1 MYKRS
6 ELILGPSDAIQLVVL
21 VILLALSA
29 FFSSA
34 ETALTT
40 VNRLR
45 VRALVDDGDARA
57 IVLAK
62 VIDDPGKLLSA
73 ILIGNNIVN
82 ISASSIATLLATNFF
97 GNAGAGIATGVMT
110 LLVLI
115 FGEVTPKTMASLKAE
130 KIALSYAK
138 TVYGI
143 MFIFTPLIFIL
154 DLLSGGIL
162 RLFGI
167 DPDKRD
173 DSVTEEDLRTIVE
186 AGHEDGVLET
196 EEHKM
201 INNVF
206 DFGDHQAKDIMVP
219 RVDMCFL
226 KLDATYEDF
235 MKIYREEK
243 FTRIPVYEE
252 TRDNVIGILN
262 VKDLILYDKDQ
273 EFHVKDFLREAYYT
287 YEFKNTSELMM
298 EMRKNSISI
307 AIVLDEYG
315 ATAGLVTL
323 EDLLEE
329 IVGDIRD
336 EFDEAE
342 AEEVQQLGEQE
353 YLVEGACKLEDLN
366 DMIGLGIES
375 EDYDSIGGIVIDA
388 LQHLPSEGEEVT
400 LENGTR
406 LVVEKID
413 KNRIEKVHI
422 YLPEP
427 KTEED
432 EDDSE
437 TEK

>member
-21 VILLALSA
+21 VTLLALSA

-45 VRALVDDGDARA
+45 IRTLVDEGDSRA
-57 IVLAK
+57 ITLSK
-62 VIDDPGKLLSA
+62 IIEDPGKLLSA
-73 ILIGNNIVN
+73 LLIGNNIVN
-82 ISASSIATLLATNFF
+82 ISASSIATVLATNFF
-97 GNAGAGIATGVMT
+97 GSAGAGISTGVMT

-138 TVYGI
+138 IVYVI
-143 MFIFTPLIFIL
+143 MFVFTPLIFIL
-154 DLLSGGIL
+154 DLLSGGLL
-162 RLFGI
+162 RLIGI

-262 VKDLILYDKDQ
+262 VKDLILYDKSQ
-273 EFHVKDFLREAYYT
+273 EFHVRDFLREAYYT
-287 YEFKNTSELMM
+287 YEFKNTSELMV

-342 AEEVQQLGEQE
+342 AEEVQQLGERE

-388 LQHLPSEGEEVT
+388 LQHLPEESEEVT
-400 LENGTR
+400 LDNGIR
-406 LVVEKID
+406 LIVEKID

-422 YLPEP
+422 YLPEQE
-427 KTEED
+427 TEEEKKSSEN
-432 EDDSE
+432 ED
-437 TEK
+437 

>member
-1 MYKRS
+1 
-6 ELILGPSDAIQLVVL
+6 LGPSDAIQLAVL

-45 VRALVDDGDARA
+45 VRALVDEGNSRA
-57 IVLAK
+57 MILSK
-62 VIDDPGKLLSA
+62 IIDDPGKLLSA

-82 ISASSIATLLATNFF
+82 ISASSIATVLATNFF
-97 GNAGAGIATGVMT
+97 ENSGAGIATGVMT

-130 KIALSYAK
+130 KMALKNAK
-138 TVYGI
+138 TVYAL
-143 MFIFTPLIFIL
+143 MFVLTPLIFIL

-162 RLFGI
+162 RMFGV

-226 KLDATYEDF
+226 KLDATYEEF
-235 MKIYREEK
+235 IEIYREEK

-262 VKDLILYDKDQ
+262 VKDLLLYNPQEQ

-342 AEEVQQLGEQE
+342 AEEVQQLGERE
-353 YLVEGACKLEDLN
+353 YLVEGSCKLEDLN

-400 LENGTR
+400 TEEGIR
-406 LVVEKID
+406 LIVEQVD

-422 YLPEP
+422 FLPEP
-427 KTEED
+427 ENDEKESESSSEE
-432 EDDSE
+432 SF
-437 TEK
+437 

>member
-1 MYKRS
+1 M
-6 ELILGPSDAIQLVVL
+6 GPSDAIQLVVL

-235 MKIYREEK
+235 MEIYREEK

>member
-1 MYKRS
+1 M
-6 ELILGPSDAIQLVVL
+6 GPSDAIQLAVL

-45 VRALVDDGDARA
+45 VRALVEEGDDRA
-57 IVLAK
+57 IVLSK

-73 ILIGNNIVN
+73 ILIGNYIVN
-82 ISASSIATLLATNFF
+82 ISASSIATVLATNLI
-97 GNAGAGIATGVMT
+97 GSAGAGIATGVMT
-110 LLVLI
+110 FLVLI
-115 FGEVTPKTMASLKAE
+115 FGEITPKTMASLKAE

-138 TVYGI
+138 IVYAL
-143 MFIFTPLIFIL
+143 MFVLTPLIFIL
-154 DLLSGGIL
+154 DFLSGGIL

-226 KLDATYEDF
+226 KLDATYEEF
-235 MKIYREEK
+235 IEIYREEK

-252 TRDNVIGILN
+252 TRDNVVGILN
-262 VKDLILYDKDQ
+262 VKDLLLYNPKEQ

-342 AEEVQQLGEQE
+342 AEEVQQLGERE

-375 EDYDSIGGIVIDA
+375 EDYDSIGGIVIEA
-388 LQHLPSEGEEVT
+388 LQHLPAEGEEVT
-400 LENGTR
+400 TENGTR

-427 KTEED
+427 KSKEEN
-432 EDDSE
+432 EISE
-437 TEK
+437 TEES

>member
-1 MYKRS
+1 M
-6 ELILGPSDAIQLVVL
+6 GPSDAIQLVVL
-21 VILLALSA
+21 VILLCLSA

-45 VRALVDDGDARA
+45 VRAWVDEGDKRA
-57 IVLAK
+57 IILSK

-82 ISASSIATLLATNFF
+82 ISASSIATLLATEFW
-97 GNAGAGIATGVMT
+97 GSAGAGIATGVIT

-115 FGEVTPKTMASLKAE
+115 FGEITPKTMASLKAE
-130 KIALSYAK
+130 KISLNYAK
-138 TVYGI
+138 VIYALMI
-143 MFIFTPLIFIL
+143 LLTPLIFIL
-154 DLLSGGIL
+154 DILSGGIL
-162 RLFGI
+162 RLFGV
-167 DPDKRD
+167 DPDHRD

-186 AGHEDGVLET
+186 AGHEDGVLEN
-196 EEHKM
+196 EEHMM

-206 DFGDHQAKDIMVP
+206 DFADHQAKEIMVP

-226 KLDATYEDF
+226 KLDATYEEF
-235 MKIYREEK
+235 MEIYKQEK

-252 TRDNVIGILN
+252 TRDNVVGILN
-262 VKDLILYDKDQ
+262 VKDLLLYDKSQ
-273 EFHVKDFLREAYYT
+273 EFHVKDFLREAYFT
-287 YEFKNTSELMM
+287 YEFKNTSELMV

-315 ATAGLVTL
+315 STAGLVTL

-342 AEEVQQLGEQE
+342 AEEVQKLGPWE

-406 LVVEKID
+406 LVVEKVD

-422 YLPEP
+422 YLPE
-427 KTEED
+427 TDSEEED
-432 EDDSE
+432 ENSD
-437 TEK
+437 TAN

>member
-1 MYKRS
+1 M
-6 ELILGPSDAIQLVVL
+6 GPSDAIQLTIL

-45 VRALVDDGDARA
+45 VRALVDDSDARA
-57 IVLAK
+57 ITLSK

-97 GNAGAGIATGVMT
+97 GSAGAGIATGVMT

-130 KIALSYAK
+130 QIALKYAK
-138 TVYGI
+138 IIYVI
-143 MFIFTPLIFIL
+143 MIVFTPLIFIL
-154 DLLSGGIL
+154 DFLSGGIL

-167 DPDKRD
+167 DPDHRD

-235 MKIYREEK
+235 MELYKREK

-262 VKDLILYDKDQ
+262 VKDLLLYDQDQ
-273 EFHVKDFLREAYYT
+273 EFHVKDFLRKAYYT
-287 YEFKNTSELMM
+287 YEFKNTSELMV

-336 EFDEAE
+336 EFDDAE
-342 AEEVQQLGEQE
+342 AEEVQKLGENE

-375 EDYDSIGGIVIDA
+375 EDYDSIGGVAIDA
-388 LQHLPSEGEEVT
+388 LQHLPGEGEEVT
-400 LENGTR
+400 LENGVR
-406 LVVEKID
+406 LIVEKVD
-413 KNRIEKVHI
+413 KNRIEKVHL
-422 YLPEP
+422 YLPE
-427 KTEED
+427 KISDIEETEE
-432 EDDSE
+432 
-437 TEK
+437 TENT

>member
-1 MYKRS
+1 M
-6 ELILGPSDAIQLVVL
+6 GPSDAIQLVVL

-82 ISASSIATLLATNFF
+82 ISASSIATLLATNFL

-235 MKIYREEK
+235 MEIYREEK

>member
-1 MYKRS
+1 M
-6 ELILGPSDAIQLVVL
+6 GPSDAIQLVVL
-21 VILLALSA
+21 IILLALSA

-57 IVLAK
+57 IILAK

-82 ISASSIATLLATNFF
+82 ISASSIATLLATEFF
-97 GNAGAGIATGVMT
+97 GSAGAGIATGVMT
-110 LLVLI
+110 FLVLI

-130 KIALSYAK
+130 SIALKYAK
-138 TVYGI
+138 IIYAI
-143 MFIFTPLIFIL
+143 MIVFTPLIFIL

-162 RLFGI
+162 RLFGV

-186 AGHEDGVLET
+186 AGHEDGVLES

-206 DFGDHQAKDIMVP
+206 DFGDHLAKEIMVP

-226 KLDATYEDF
+226 KADATYEDF
-235 MKIYREEK
+235 MKLYKEEK
-243 FTRIPVYEE
+243 YTRIPVYEE

-262 VKDLILYDKDQ
+262 VKDIILYDKEQ
-273 EFHVKDFLREAYYT
+273 EFHVRDFLREAYYT
-287 YEFKNTSELMM
+287 YEFKNTSELMV

-315 ATAGLVTL
+315 ITAGLITL

-342 AEEVQQLGEQE
+342 AEEVQQLGERE
-353 YLVEGACKLEDLN
+353 YLVEGSSKLEDLN

-388 LQHLPSEGEEVT
+388 LQHLPVEGEEVT
-400 LENGTR
+400 IENGTR
-406 LVVEKID
+406 LVVEQID

-422 YLPEP
+422 YLPE
-427 KTEED
+427 T
-432 EDDSE
+432 DSDQIQDIE
-437 TEK
+437 LSE

>member
-1 MYKRS
+1 MD
-6 ELILGPSDAIQLVVL
+6 PSDAIQIVTL
-21 VILLALSA
+21 IALLALSA

-45 VRALVDDGDARA
+45 VRALAEDGDKRA

-82 ISASSIATLLATNFF
+82 ISASSIATVLATNFW
-97 GNAGAGIATGVMT
+97 GNAGVGVATGVMT

-115 FGEVTPKTMASLKAE
+115 FGEVTPKTMASLKAD
-130 KIALSYAK
+130 KMAFKYARIIYAL
-138 TVYGI
+138 
-143 MFIFTPLIFIL
+143 MFLLTPFIVIL
-154 DLLSGGIL
+154 DFLSGGLL
-162 RLFGI
+162 RMLGI
-167 DPDKRD
+167 DPDERD

-226 KLDATYEDF
+226 KLDATYEEF
-235 MKIYREEK
+235 MEIYKEEK

-252 TRDNVIGILN
+252 TRDNVVGILN
-262 VKDLILYDKDQ
+262 VKDLILYDKEQ
-273 EFHVKDFLREAYYT
+273 EFHVRDFLREAYYT
-287 YEFKNTSELMM
+287 YEFKKTSELMV

-315 ATAGLVTL
+315 ATAGLITL

-342 AEEVQQLGEQE
+342 AEEVQQLGERE
-353 YLVEGACKLEDLN
+353 YLVEGSCKLEDLN

-375 EDYDSIGGIVIDA
+375 EDYDSIGGIVIET
-388 LQHLPSEGEEVT
+388 LQNLPSEGEEVT
-400 LENGTR
+400 TENGTR
-406 LVVEKID
+406 LIVEKVD

-422 YLPEP
+422 YLPENND
-427 KTEED
+427 D
-432 EDDSE
+432 ETSSE
-437 TEK
+437 TES

>member
-1 MYKRS
+1 M
-6 ELILGPSDAIQLVVL
+6 GPSDAIQLVVL

-45 VRALVDDGDARA
+45 VRALVDDGDERA
-57 IVLAK
+57 LVLAK

-82 ISASSIATLLATNFF
+82 ISASSIATLLATEFF

-115 FGEVTPKTMASLKAE
+115 FGEITPKTMASLKAE

-138 TVYGI
+138 TIYAI
-143 MFIFTPLIFIL
+143 MVVFTPLIFIL
-154 DLLSGGIL
+154 DFLSGGIL
-162 RLFGI
+162 RLFGV

-186 AGHEDGVLET
+186 AGHEDGVLEP

-226 KLDATYEDF
+226 KLNATYEDF
-235 MKIYREEK
+235 MNLYREEK

-262 VKDLILYDKDQ
+262 VKDLILYDKSQ

-287 YEFKNTSELMM
+287 YELKNTSELMM

-323 EDLLEE
+323 EDLIEE

-342 AEEVQQLGEQE
+342 AEEVQKLGERE

-375 EDYDSIGGIVIDA
+375 EDYDSIGGIVIEA
-388 LQHLPSEGEEVT
+388 LQHLPSENEEVT

-406 LVVEKID
+406 LIVEKID
-413 KNRIEKVHI
+413 KNRIEKLHI
-422 YLPEP
+422 YLPEL
-427 KTEED
+427 KEDSDENNSNVEE
-432 EDDSE
+432 
-437 TEK
+437 

>member
-1 MYKRS
+1 M
-6 ELILGPSDAIQLVVL
+6 GPSDAIQLVVL

-45 VRALVDDGDARA
+45 VRALVDDGDERA

-82 ISASSIATLLATNFF
+82 ISASSIATVLATNLL
-97 GNAGAGIATGVMT
+97 GSAGAGIATGVMT

-130 KIALSYAK
+130 KIALGYAK
-138 TVYGI
+138 TIYAI
-143 MFIFTPLIFIL
+143 MFVFTPLIFIL

-162 RLFGI
+162 RLLGV

-226 KLDATYEDF
+226 KLDATYEEF
-235 MKIYREEK
+235 MEIYKEEK

-262 VKDLILYDKDQ
+262 VKDLLLYDKNQ
-273 EFHVKDFLREAYYT
+273 EFHVRDFLREAYFT

-342 AEEVQQLGEQE
+342 AEEVVQLGERE

-366 DMIGLGIES
+366 EMIGLGIES
-375 EDYDSIGGIVIDA
+375 EDYDSIGGIVIEA

-400 LENGTR
+400 TENGTR
-406 LVVEKID
+406 LVVEKVD

-422 YLPEP
+422 YLPDPE
-427 KTEED
+427 TDEE
-432 EDDSE
+432 ETSE
-437 TEK
+437 KAND

>member
-1 MYKRS
+1 M
-6 ELILGPSDAIQLVVL
+6 GPSDAIQLAVL

-45 VRALVDDGDARA
+45 VRALVEEGDDRA
-57 IVLAK
+57 IVLSK

-82 ISASSIATLLATNFF
+82 ISASSIATVLATNLI
-97 GNAGAGIATGVMT
+97 GSAGAGIATGVMT
-110 LLVLI
+110 FLVLI
-115 FGEVTPKTMASLKAE
+115 FGEITPKTMASLKAE

-138 TVYGI
+138 IVYAL
-143 MFIFTPLIFIL
+143 MFVLTPLIFIL
-154 DLLSGGIL
+154 DFLSGGIL

-226 KLDATYEDF
+226 KLDATYEEF
-235 MKIYREEK
+235 IEIYREEK

-252 TRDNVIGILN
+252 TRDNVVGILN
-262 VKDLILYDKDQ
+262 VKDLLLYNPKEQ

-342 AEEVQQLGEQE
+342 AEEVQQLGERE

-375 EDYDSIGGIVIDA
+375 EDYDSIGGIVIEA
-388 LQHLPSEGEEVT
+388 LQHLPAEGEEVT
-400 LENGTR
+400 TENGTR

-427 KTEED
+427 KSKEEN
-432 EDDSE
+432 EISE
-437 TEK
+437 TEES

>member
-1 MYKRS
+1 M
-6 ELILGPSDAIQLVVL
+6 GPSDAIQLIVL
-21 VILLALSA
+21 VVLLALSA

-57 IVLAK
+57 IVLSK

-82 ISASSIATLLATNFF
+82 ISASSIATLLATEFF
-97 GNAGAGIATGVMT
+97 GSAGAGIATGVMT

-130 KIALSYAK
+130 KIALNYAK
-138 TVYGI
+138 IVYVI
-143 MFIFTPLIFIL
+143 MIAFTPLIWIL
-154 DLLSGGIL
+154 DLLSGGLL
-162 RLFGI
+162 RLMGI

-186 AGHEDGVLET
+186 AGREDGVLET

-235 MKIYREEK
+235 MELYREEK

-252 TRDNVIGILN
+252 TRDNVVGILN
-262 VKDLILYDKDQ
+262 VKDLLLYDRNQ
-273 EFHVKDFLREAYYT
+273 EFHVRDFLREAYYT
-287 YEFKNTSELMM
+287 YEFKNTSELMV

-342 AEEVQQLGEQE
+342 AEEVQQLGERE

-388 LQHLPSEGEEVT
+388 LQHLPTEGEDVT

-406 LVVEKID
+406 LVVEQVD

-422 YLPEP
+422 FLPEP
-427 KTEED
+427 KTEENED
-432 EDDSE
+432 EPIE
-437 TEK
+437 

>member
-1 MYKRS
+1 M
-6 ELILGPSDAIQLVVL
+6 GPSDAIQLVVL

-82 ISASSIATLLATNFF
+82 ISASSIATLLATKFF
-97 GNAGAGIATGVMT
+97 GSAGAGIATGIMT

-130 KIALSYAK
+130 KIALNYAK
-138 TVYGI
+138 IVYVI
-143 MFIFTPLIFIL
+143 MIVFTPLIFIL

-262 VKDLILYDKDQ
+262 VKDLILYDKNQ

-287 YEFKNTSELMM
+287 YEFKNTSELLM

-342 AEEVQQLGEQE
+342 AEEVQQLGERE

-400 LENGTR
+400 LDNGTR
-406 LVVEKID
+406 LIVEKID

-427 KTEED
+427 KED
-432 EDDSE
+432 EDDVDSE
-437 TEK
+437 TED

>member
-1 MYKRS
+1 M
-6 ELILGPSDAIQLVVL
+6 GPSNAIQLVVL

-40 VNRLR
+40 VNKLR
-45 VRALVDDGDARA
+45 IRGLVDDGDERA
-57 IVLAK
+57 IILTK
-62 VIDDPGKLLSA
+62 VTDDPGKLLSA

-82 ISASSIATLLATNFF
+82 ISASSIATLLATDFF

-110 LLVLI
+110 LLVLV
-115 FGEVTPKTMASLKAE
+115 FGEVTPKTYASLQAE
-130 KIALSYAK
+130 KIALKYAK
-138 TVYGI
+138 IIYGI
-143 MFIFTPLIFIL
+143 MFLFTPLIFVL

-162 RLFGI
+162 RLLGI

-186 AGHEDGVLET
+186 AGHEDGVLEN

-226 KLDATYEDF
+226 RLDSTYEEF
-235 MKIYREEK
+235 INIYKEEK

-252 TRDNVIGILN
+252 TRDNVVGILN
-262 VKDLILYDKDQ
+262 VKDLLLYDKTQ
-273 EFHVKDFLREAYYT
+273 EFHVRDFLREAYYT
-287 YEFKNTSELMM
+287 YEFKNTSELMV

-336 EFDEAE
+336 EFDDAE
-342 AEEVQQLGEQE
+342 AEEVQKLGERE
-353 YLVEGACKLEDLN
+353 YLVEGSCKLEDLN
-366 DMIGLGIES
+366 DMIGLGVES

-388 LQHLPSEGEEVT
+388 LQHLPVEGEDVT

-406 LVVEKID
+406 LVVEQVD

-422 YLPEP
+422 YLPELP
-427 KTEED
+427 NEE
-432 EDDSE
+432 ECAESE
-437 TEK
+437 A

>member
-1 MYKRS
+1 M
-6 ELILGPSDAIQLVVL
+6 GPSDAIQLVVL

-138 TVYGI
+138 IVYVI
-143 MFIFTPLIFIL
+143 MVVFTPLIFIL

-235 MKIYREEK
+235 MEIYREEK

-432 EDDSE
+432 ENDSE

>member
-1 MYKRS
+1 M
-6 ELILGPSDAIQLVVL
+6 GPSDAIQLVVL

-45 VRALVDDGDARA
+45 VRALVDEGDAQA
-57 IVLAK
+57 IILAK
-62 VIDDPGKLLSA
+62 IIDDPGKLLSA

-82 ISASSIATLLATNFF
+82 ISASSIATLLATDFF
-97 GNAGAGIATGVMT
+97 GSAGAGIATGAMT

-130 KIALSYAK
+130 KIALRYAK
-138 TVYGI
+138 TIYLI
-143 MFIFTPLIFIL
+143 MVIFTPLIFVL

-226 KLDATYEDF
+226 KLDATYEEF
-235 MKIYREEK
+235 TELYKEEK

-262 VKDLILYDKDQ
+262 VKDLILFNPREQ
-273 EFHVKDFLREAYYT
+273 EFHVSDYLRKAYYT
-287 YEFKNTSELMM
+287 YEFKKTSELMM

-336 EFDEAE
+336 EYDEAE
-342 AEEVQQLGEQE
+342 AEEIQQLGDKE
-353 YLVEGACKLEDLN
+353 YLVEGACKLDDL
-366 DMIGLGIES
+366 DDKIGLGIES
-375 EDYDSIGGIVIDA
+375 EDYDSIGGIVIEA
-388 LQHLPSEGEEVT
+388 LQHLPEEGEEVT
-400 LENGTR
+400 TENGTR

-422 YLPEP
+422 YLPESDHC
-427 KTEED
+427 ED
-432 EDDSE
+432 APEDMES
-437 TEK
+437 

>member
-1 MYKRS
+1 M
-6 ELILGPSDAIQLVVL
+6 GPSDAIQLVVL

-29 FFSSA
+29 FFSYA

-57 IVLAK
+57 IILAK

-82 ISASSIATLLATNFF
+82 ISASSIATVLATNFF
-97 GNAGAGIATGVMT
+97 GSAGAGIATGIMT
-110 LLVLI
+110 LLFLI

-130 KIALSYAK
+130 RIALSYAK
-138 TVYGI
+138 IVYVI
-143 MFIFTPLIFIL
+143 MVVFTPLIFIL

-252 TRDNVIGILN
+252 TRENVIGILN

-323 EDLLEE
+323 EDLIEE

-400 LENGTR
+400 LESGTR

-437 TEK
+437 TEN

>member
-1 MYKRS
+1 M
-6 ELILGPSDAIQLVVL
+6 GPSDAIQLVVL

-57 IVLAK
+57 IILSK

-82 ISASSIATLLATNFF
+82 ISASSIATLLATDFF
-97 GNAGAGIATGVMT
+97 GSAGAGIATGVMT

-115 FGEVTPKTMASLKAE
+115 FGEITPKTMASLKAE
-130 KIALSYAK
+130 KISLNYAK
-138 TVYGI
+138 TVYVI
-143 MFIFTPLIFIL
+143 MIVFTPLILIL

-162 RLFGI
+162 RLFGV

-235 MKIYREEK
+235 MELYKAEK

-252 TRDNVIGILN
+252 TRDNVVGILN
-262 VKDLILYDKDQ
+262 VKDLLLYDQDQ
-273 EFHVKDFLREAYYT
+273 EFHVRDFLREAFYT
-287 YEFKNTSELMM
+287 YEFKNTSELMV

-342 AEEVQQLGEQE
+342 AEEVQQLGENE

-375 EDYDSIGGIVIDA
+375 EDYDSIGGVAIDA

-400 LENGTR
+400 LENGVR
-406 LVVEKID
+406 LVVEKVD
-413 KNRIEKVHI
+413 KNRIEKVHL
-422 YLPEP
+422 YLPE
-427 KTEED
+427 KDSDEEHSD
-432 EDDSE
+432 ETLDF
-437 TEK
+437 

>member
-1 MYKRS
+1 M
-6 ELILGPSDAIQLVVL
+6 GPSDAIQLVVL

-235 MKIYREEK
+235 MEIYREEK

-432 EDDSE
+432 ENDSE

>member
-1 MYKRS
+1 M
-6 ELILGPSDAIQLVVL
+6 GPSDAIQLIVL
-21 VILLALSA
+21 VVLLALSA

-45 VRALVDDGDARA
+45 VRALVDEGDSRA
-57 IVLAK
+57 IILSK

-82 ISASSIATLLATNFF
+82 ISASSIATLLATSFF
-97 GNAGAGIATGVMT
+97 GNAGAGIATGAMT

-130 KIALSYAK
+130 KIALGYAK
-138 TVYGI
+138 TVYAL
-143 MFIFTPLIFIL
+143 MFLLTPLIFIL
-154 DLLSGGIL
+154 DFLSGSLL
-162 RLFGI
+162 RLVGV

-186 AGHEDGVLET
+186 AGHEDGVLEP

-226 KLDATYEDF
+226 SIDASYEDF
-235 MKIYREEK
+235 VNIYREEK

-262 VKDLILYDKDQ
+262 VKDLILFDKSQ

-342 AEEVQQLGEQE
+342 AEEVQQLAERE

-375 EDYDSIGGIVIDA
+375 EDYDSIGGIVIET
-388 LQHLPSEGEEVT
+388 LQHLPGEGEEVT
-400 LENGTR
+400 TENGTR

-422 YLPEP
+422 YLPETDYTPVENIP
-427 KTEED
+427 KEED
-432 EDDSE
+432 
-437 TEK
+437 

>member
-1 MYKRS
+1 M
-6 ELILGPSDAIQLVVL
+6 GPSDAIQLVTL
-21 VILLALSA
+21 IILLFLSS

-40 VNRLR
+40 VNKLR
-45 VRALVDDGDARA
+45 IRTLVDEGDSRA
-57 IVLAK
+57 ILLSK
-62 VIDDPGKLLSA
+62 IIDDPGKLLSA

-82 ISASSIATLLATNFF
+82 IAASSIATVLATHYF
-97 GNAGAGIATGVMT
+97 GNAGAGIATGALT
-110 LLVLI
+110 ILILI
-115 FGEVTPKTMASLKAE
+115 FGEVTPKTLASLKAE
-130 KIALSYAK
+130 EMALRYTKIIYVLM
-138 TVYGI
+138 VL
-143 MFIFTPLIFIL
+143 FTPVIYLLDFI
-154 DLLSGGIL
+154 SGCIL
-162 RLFGI
+162 RLMGV
-167 DPDKRD
+167 DPDARD

-206 DFGDHQAKDIMVP
+206 DFGEHQAKDIMIP

-235 MKIYREEK
+235 IKIYREEK

-262 VKDLILYDKDQ
+262 VKDLLLYDRTE
-273 EFHVKDFLREAYYT
+273 EFHVKDYLREAYFT
-287 YEFKNTSELMM
+287 YEFKNTSELLV

-323 EDLLEE
+323 EDLIEE

-342 AEEVQQLGEQE
+342 EEEVMLLNDRE
-353 YLVEGACKLEDLN
+353 YLVEGSCKLEDLN
-366 DMIGLGIES
+366 DMIGLGIVS
-375 EDYDSIGGIVIDA
+375 EDYDSIGGIVIEA

-400 LENGTR
+400 TENGTR
-406 LVVEKID
+406 LIVEKVD

-422 YLPEP
+422 YLPE
-427 KTEED
+427 EHASESED
-432 EDDSE
+432 QPESE
-437 TEK
+437 ND

>member
-1 MYKRS
+1 M
-6 ELILGPSDAIQLVVL
+6 GPSDAIQLVVL

-82 ISASSIATLLATNFF
+82 ISASSIATLLATKFF
-97 GNAGAGIATGVMT
+97 GSAGAGIATGIMT

-130 KIALSYAK
+130 KIALNYAK
-138 TVYGI
+138 IVYVI
-143 MFIFTPLIFIL
+143 MIVFTPLIFIL

-323 EDLLEE
+323 EDLIEE

-400 LENGTR
+400 LESGTR

-427 KTEED
+427 KAEED
-432 EDDSE
+432 EEDPA

>member
-1 MYKRS
+1 M
-6 ELILGPSDAIQLVVL
+6 GPSDAIQLVVL
-21 VILLALSA
+21 VVLLALSA

-45 VRALVDDGDARA
+45 VRALVDEGDSRA
-57 IVLAK
+57 IILSK

-82 ISASSIATLLATNFF
+82 ISASSIATLLATRFF
-97 GNAGAGIATGVMT
+97 GNAGAGIATGAMT

-130 KIALSYAK
+130 KIALGYAK
-138 TVYGI
+138 TVYTL
-143 MFIFTPLIFIL
+143 MFLLTPLIFIL
-154 DLLSGGIL
+154 DFLSGSLL
-162 RLFGI
+162 RLMGV

-186 AGHEDGVLET
+186 AGHEDGVLEP

-226 KLDATYEDF
+226 SIDASYEDF
-235 MKIYREEK
+235 VNIYREEK

-262 VKDLILYDKDQ
+262 VKDLILFDKSQ

-287 YEFKNTSELMM
+287 YEFKNTSELLM

-342 AEEVQQLGEQE
+342 AEEVQQLAERE

-375 EDYDSIGGIVIDA
+375 EDYDSIGGIVIEA
-388 LQHLPSEGEEVT
+388 LQHLPGEGEEVT
-400 LENGTR
+400 TENGTR

-422 YLPEP
+422 YLPETEHTP
-427 KTEED
+427 LENTLKEED
-432 EDDSE
+432 
-437 TEK
+437 

>member
-1 MYKRS
+1 M
-6 ELILGPSDAIQLVVL
+6 GPSDAIQLVVL

-57 IVLAK
+57 ITLSK

-82 ISASSIATLLATNFF
+82 ISASSIATLLATSFF
-97 GNAGAGIATGVMT
+97 GSAGAGIATGVMT
-110 LLVLI
+110 FLVLI

-130 KIALSYAK
+130 QIALKYAK
-138 TVYGI
+138 IIYVI
-143 MFIFTPLIFIL
+143 MIVFTPLIFIL

-167 DPDKRD
+167 DPDHRD

-235 MKIYREEK
+235 MELYKREK

-262 VKDLILYDKDQ
+262 VKDLLLYDQDQ
-273 EFHVKDFLREAYYT
+273 EFHVKDFLRKAYYT
-287 YEFKNTSELMM
+287 YEFKNTSELMV

-336 EFDEAE
+336 EFDDAE
-342 AEEVQQLGEQE
+342 AEEVQKLGENE

-375 EDYDSIGGIVIDA
+375 EDYDSIGGVAIDA
-388 LQHLPSEGEEVT
+388 LQHLPGEGEEVT
-400 LENGTR
+400 LENGVR
-406 LVVEKID
+406 LIVEKVD
-413 KNRIEKVHI
+413 KNRIEKVHL
-422 YLPEP
+422 YLPE
-427 KTEED
+427 KVSDIEETEE
-432 EDDSE
+432 
-437 TEK
+437 TENT

>member
-1 MYKRS
+1 M
-6 ELILGPSDAIQLVVL
+6 GPSDTMQF
-21 VILLALSA
+21 VILIILLFLSA

-45 VRALVDDGDARA
+45 VRALVDEGNPRA
-57 IVLAK
+57 IILAK

-73 ILIGNNIVN
+73 LLIGNNIVN
-82 ISASSIATLLATNFF
+82 ISASSIATVLATNFF
-97 GNAGAGIATGVMT
+97 GNAGAGIATGAMT

-115 FGEVTPKTMASLKAE
+115 FGEVTPKTLASLKAE
-130 KIALSYAK
+130 QLSLRYVKIIYALMIA
-138 TVYGI
+138 
-143 MFIFTPLIFIL
+143 FTPLIFIL
-154 DLLSGGIL
+154 DILSGGIL

-186 AGHEDGVLET
+186 AGHEDGVIES
-196 EEHKM
+196 EEHQ
-201 INNVF
+201 IITNVF

-226 KLDATYEDF
+226 KINASYEQTIAVY
-235 MKIYREEK
+235 KEEK

-252 TRDNVIGILN
+252 TRDNVVGILN
-262 VKDLILYDKDQ
+262 VKDLLLYDPSE
-273 EFHVKDFLREAYYT
+273 EFHIKDFLREAYYT
-287 YEFKNTSELMM
+287 YEFKNTSELMR

-336 EFDEAE
+336 EFDGDEE
-342 AEEVQQLGEQE
+342 EEVQQLGEKE
-353 YLVEGACKLEDLN
+353 YLVEGACKLEDLD

-375 EDYDSIGGIVIDA
+375 EDYDSIGGVVIES
-388 LQHLPSEGEEVT
+388 LQHLPTEGEEVT
-400 LENGTR
+400 TASGIR

-422 YLPEP
+422 YLPETNAEQ
-427 KTEED
+427 TEASSDAE
-432 EDDSE
+432 E
-437 TEK
+437 

>member
-1 MYKRS
+1 M
-6 ELILGPSDAIQLVVL
+6 GPSDAIQLVIL

-45 VRALVDDGDARA
+45 VRALVDDGDERA
-57 IVLAK
+57 LVLAK

-82 ISASSIATLLATNFF
+82 ISASSIATLLATEFF

-138 TVYGI
+138 TIFAI
-143 MFIFTPLIFIL
+143 MIVFTPLIFIL

-162 RLFGI
+162 RLFGV

-235 MKIYREEK
+235 MNLYREEK

-262 VKDLILYDKDQ
+262 VKDLILYDKSQ
-273 EFHVKDFLREAYYT
+273 EFHVKDYLREAYYT
-287 YEFKNTSELMM
+287 YELKNTSELMM

-342 AEEVQQLGEQE
+342 AEEVQMLGERE

-375 EDYDSIGGIVIDA
+375 EDYDSIGGIVIEA
-388 LQHLPSEGEEVT
+388 LQHLPSENEEVT

-427 KTEED
+427 ETTLETSSEEED
-432 EDDSE
+432 
-437 TEK
+437 

>member
-1 MYKRS
+1 M
-6 ELILGPSDAIQLVVL
+6 GPSDAIQLVVL
-21 VILLALSA
+21 IILLALSA

-57 IVLAK
+57 IILAK

-82 ISASSIATLLATNFF
+82 ISASSIATLLATEFF
-97 GNAGAGIATGVMT
+97 GSAGAGIATGVMT
-110 LLVLI
+110 FLVLI

-130 KIALSYAK
+130 SIALKYAK
-138 TVYGI
+138 IIYMI
-143 MFIFTPLIFIL
+143 MIVFTPLIFIL

-162 RLFGI
+162 RLFGV

-186 AGHEDGVLET
+186 AGHEDGVLES

-206 DFGDHQAKDIMVP
+206 DFGDHLAKDIMVP

-226 KLDATYEDF
+226 KSDATYEDF
-235 MKIYREEK
+235 MNLYKEEK

-262 VKDLILYDKDQ
+262 VKDIILYDKEQ
-273 EFHVKDFLREAYYT
+273 EFHVRDFLREAYYT
-287 YEFKNTSELMM
+287 YEFKNTSELMV

-315 ATAGLVTL
+315 TTAGLITL

-342 AEEVQQLGEQE
+342 AEEVQQLGERE
-353 YLVEGACKLEDLN
+353 YLVEGSSKLEDLN
-366 DMIGLGIES
+366 DMIGLGVES

-388 LQHLPSEGEEVT
+388 LQHLPVEGEEVT

-406 LVVEKID
+406 LLVEKVD

-422 YLPEP
+422 YLPE
-427 KTEED
+427 TGSD
-432 EDDSE
+432 ENHSAAVSE
-437 TEK
+437 

>member
-1 MYKRS
+1 M
-6 ELILGPSDAIQLVVL
+6 GPSDAIQLVVL
-21 VILLALSA
+21 IILLALSA

-45 VRALVDDGDARA
+45 VRTLVDDGDPRA
-57 IVLAK
+57 IILSK

-82 ISASSIATLLATNFF
+82 IAASSIATLLATEFF
-97 GNAGAGIATGVMT
+97 GSAGAGIATGVMT

-138 TVYGI
+138 IVYGL
-143 MFIFTPLIFIL
+143 MFVFTPLIFIL
-154 DLLSGGIL
+154 DLLSGGLL

-235 MKIYREEK
+235 MELYKEEK

-262 VKDLILYDKDQ
+262 VKDLLLYDRTQ
-273 EFHVKDFLREAYYT
+273 EFHVRDFLREAYYT

-298 EMRKNSISI
+298 EMRKDSISI

-342 AEEVQQLGEQE
+342 AEEVQQLGERE
-353 YLVEGACKLEDLN
+353 YLVEGSCKLEDLN

-388 LQHLPSEGEEVT
+388 LQHLPSEGEDVT

-406 LVVEKID
+406 LVVEKVD

-422 YLPEP
+422 YLPECKSEDN
-427 KTEED
+427 KTD
-432 EDDSE
+432 ESKE
-437 TEK
+437 

>member
-1 MYKRS
+1 M
-6 ELILGPSDAIQLVVL
+6 GPSDAIQLVIL

-45 VRALVDDGDARA
+45 IRALVDDGDARA
-57 IVLAK
+57 ITLSK

-235 MKIYREEK
+235 MEIYREEK

-422 YLPEP
+422 YLPEQ

>member
-235 MKIYREEK
+235 MEIYREEK

-375 EDYDSIGGIVIDA
+375 EAYDSIGGIVIDA

>member
-1 MYKRS
+1 M
-6 ELILGPSDAIQLVVL
+6 GPSDAIQLAVL

-45 VRALVDDGDARA
+45 VRALVEEGDDRA
-57 IVLAK
+57 IVLSK

-82 ISASSIATLLATNFF
+82 ISASSIATVLATNLI
-97 GNAGAGIATGVMT
+97 GSAGAGIATGVMT
-110 LLVLI
+110 FLVLI
-115 FGEVTPKTMASLKAE
+115 FGEITPKTMASLKAE

-138 TVYGI
+138 IVYAL
-143 MFIFTPLIFIL
+143 MFVLTPLIFIL
-154 DLLSGGIL
+154 DFLSGGIL

-226 KLDATYEDF
+226 KLDATYEEF
-235 MKIYREEK
+235 IEIYREEK

-262 VKDLILYDKDQ
+262 VKDLLLYNPKEQ

-342 AEEVQQLGEQE
+342 AEEVQQLGERE

-375 EDYDSIGGIVIDA
+375 EDYDSIGGIVIEA
-388 LQHLPSEGEEVT
+388 LQHLPAEGEEVT
-400 LENGTR
+400 TENGTR

-427 KTEED
+427 KSKEEN
-432 EDDSE
+432 EISE
-437 TEK
+437 TEES

>member
-1 MYKRS
+1 
-6 ELILGPSDAIQLVVL
+6 
-21 VILLALSA
+21 
-29 FFSSA
+29 
-34 ETALTT
+34 
-40 VNRLR
+40 
-45 VRALVDDGDARA
+45 
-57 IVLAK
+57 
-62 VIDDPGKLLSA
+62 
-73 ILIGNNIVN
+73 
-82 ISASSIATLLATNFF
+82 
-97 GNAGAGIATGVMT
+97 
-110 LLVLI
+110 
-115 FGEVTPKTMASLKAE
+115 
-130 KIALSYAK
+130 
-138 TVYGI
+138 
-143 MFIFTPLIFIL
+143 MFVFTPLIFIL

-162 RLFGI
+162 RLFGV
-167 DPDKRD
+167 DPNKRD

-235 MKIYREEK
+235 IEIYKEEK

-262 VKDLILYDKDQ
+262 VKDLLLYNPQEQ

-342 AEEVQQLGEQE
+342 AEEVQQLGERE
-353 YLVEGACKLEDLN
+353 YLVEGSCKLEDLN

-400 LENGTR
+400 TEEGIR
-406 LVVEKID
+406 LIVEQVD

-422 YLPEP
+422 FLPDSKNNEKEP
-427 KTEED
+427 ED
-432 EDDSE
+432 ESE
-437 TEK
+437 

>member
-1 MYKRS
+1 M
-6 ELILGPSDAIQLVVL
+6 GPSDAIQLVVL

-57 IVLAK
+57 ITLSK

-82 ISASSIATLLATNFF
+82 ISASSIATLLATSFF
-97 GNAGAGIATGVMT
+97 GSAGAGIATGVMT
-110 LLVLI
+110 FLVLI

-130 KIALSYAK
+130 NMALKYAK
-138 TVYGI
+138 IVYAI
-143 MFIFTPLIFIL
+143 MIVFTPLIFIL

-162 RLFGI
+162 RLFGV

-226 KLDATYEDF
+226 KLNASYEDF
-235 MKIYREEK
+235 MELYKKEK

-262 VKDLILYDKDQ
+262 VKDLLLYDQDQ
-273 EFHVKDFLREAYYT
+273 EFHVKDFLRKAYYT
-287 YEFKNTSELMM
+287 YEFKNTSELMV

-342 AEEVQQLGEQE
+342 AEEVQQLGENE

-375 EDYDSIGGIVIDA
+375 EDYDSIGGVAIDA

-400 LENGTR
+400 LENGVR
-406 LVVEKID
+406 LIVEKVD
-413 KNRIEKVHI
+413 KNRIEKVHL
-422 YLPEP
+422 YLPES
-427 KTEED
+427 KDD
-432 EDDSE
+432 EDAAEEVLDS
-437 TEK
+437 

>member
-1 MYKRS
+1 M
-6 ELILGPSDAIQLVVL
+6 GPSDAILLVVL

-34 ETALTT
+34 ETSLTT

-45 VRALVDDGDARA
+45 IRALVDEGDKRA
-57 IVLAK
+57 IALSK
-62 VIDDPGKLLSA
+62 IIEDPGKLLSA
-73 ILIGNNIVN
+73 LLIGNNIVN
-82 ISASSIATLLATNFF
+82 ISASSIATVLATNFF
-97 GNAGAGIATGVMT
+97 GSAGAGISTGVMT
-110 LLVLI
+110 LLVLV
-115 FGEVTPKTMASLKAE
+115 FGEITPKTMASLKAE

-138 TVYGI
+138 IVYVI
-143 MFIFTPLIFIL
+143 MFVFTPLIFIL
-154 DLLSGGIL
+154 DLLSGGLL
-162 RLFGI
+162 RLIGI
-167 DPDKRD
+167 DPNKRD
-173 DSVTEEDLRTIVE
+173 DSITEEDLRTIVE
-186 AGHEDGVLET
+186 AGHEDGVLEP

-226 KLDATYEDF
+226 KLDATYEEF
-235 MKIYREEK
+235 IEIYKEEK

-252 TRDNVIGILN
+252 TRDNVIGIIN
-262 VKDLILYDKDQ
+262 VKDLLLYDKKQ
-273 EFHVKDFLREAYYT
+273 EFHVRDFLREAYYT

-342 AEEVQQLGEQE
+342 AEEVQQLGDRE

-375 EDYDSIGGIVIDA
+375 EDYDSIGGIVIEA
-388 LQHLPSEGEEVT
+388 LQHLPAEGEEVT
-400 LENGTR
+400 LDNGTR
-406 LVVEKID
+406 LVVEKVD
-413 KNRIEKVHI
+413 KNRIEKVHLF
-422 YLPEP
+422 LPEENAEEESG
-427 KTEED
+427 TEAQE
-432 EDDSE
+432 
-437 TEK
+437 

>member
-1 MYKRS
+1 MG
-6 ELILGPSDAIQLVVL
+6 LSDAILLVVL

-34 ETALTT
+34 ETSLTT

-45 VRALVDDGDARA
+45 IRALVDEGDKRA
-57 IVLAK
+57 IALSK
-62 VIDDPGKLLSA
+62 IIEDPGKLLSA
-73 ILIGNNIVN
+73 LLIGNNIVN
-82 ISASSIATLLATNFF
+82 ISASSIATVLATNFF
-97 GNAGAGIATGVMT
+97 GSAGAGISTGVMT
-110 LLVLI
+110 LLVLV
-115 FGEVTPKTMASLKAE
+115 FGEITPKTIASLKAE

-138 TVYGI
+138 IVYVI
-143 MFIFTPLIFIL
+143 MFVFTPLIFIL
-154 DLLSGGIL
+154 DLLSGGLL
-162 RLFGI
+162 RLIGI
-167 DPDKRD
+167 DPNKRD
-173 DSVTEEDLRTIVE
+173 DSITEEDLRTIVE
-186 AGHEDGVLET
+186 AGHEDGVLEP

-226 KLDATYEDF
+226 KLDATYEEF
-235 MKIYREEK
+235 IEIYKEEK

-252 TRDNVIGILN
+252 TRDNVIGIIN
-262 VKDLILYDKDQ
+262 VKDLLLYDKKQ
-273 EFHVKDFLREAYYT
+273 EFHVRDFLREAYYT

-342 AEEVQQLGEQE
+342 AEEVQQLGDRE

-375 EDYDSIGGIVIDA
+375 EDYDSIGGIVIEA
-388 LQHLPSEGEEVT
+388 LQHLPAEGEEVT
-400 LENGTR
+400 LDNGTR
-406 LVVEKID
+406 LVVEKVD
-413 KNRIEKVHI
+413 KNRIEKVHLF
-422 YLPEP
+422 LPEENAEEESG
-427 KTEED
+427 TEAQE
-432 EDDSE
+432 
-437 TEK
+437 